1 MLTGRGDQPEFVS
14 NHLPI
19 QPAKLVK
26 PSRIEEDRSMKTRTV
41 QKLFLGSM
49 AAAAMIVASNAAQA
63 VGFNFGEANLQIDNL
78 VSVGTGFRTS
88 KQDCTLVSKPNGGC
102 SAGNGAGMGIND
114 DDGNINTDQWDPY
127 TTTVKITTDF
137 DLQWQNF
144 GAFVRTKAFYDY
156 WVSEE
161 LGTRNNRFGKRSLV
175 DAARGDQARDFGGR
189 SFDILDAFVYGNF
202 DVSGMPLNVRV
213 GKQVVNWGESLFIQG
228 GINSFLPVDVS
239 AIRTPGAELK
249 EALMPTPSVFASIGL
264 PGSVTVEAFWQFGW
278 QKTEVDACGT
288 FFSTSDAAC
297 EGGQYVMFGGEYPG
311 PVLLPRAKSEEGD
324 DTGTF
329 GVAIKHYAD
338 NLGMG
343 TDLGLY
349 FTQQSLV
356 VPIGSFKMGDFAAAS
371 ASILGA
377 PAPNLAAF
385 CGAFGQTTFLD
396 CATTSIPFLPGG
408 ITALEAGVGAV
419 AGTKQYLTQYPEDV
433 RTIGASFNT
442 SISLF
447 GGSALSG
454 EAAFTPDMPFTLS
467 DVEINSAELD
477 AIRACEFAGGPA
489 GCLSQGSQN
498 AGFAYAPGD
507 TIRGYDEFDVITGQ
521 LAMISTLNPSAALPS
536 LIGSDLM
543 MLIANVGFQYLPDLS
558 DSPNRLSAPRA
569 AMTHPDLASAVI
581 LGDES
586 CAASALGAGT
596 PACKTAYATSSSWG
610 YRLAATSDYNNA
622 FGTAWTLTPT
632 IQWAHDVNGV
642 SAGPVGPGFIEGKKT
657 VSVGV
662 TANLQSKWRANLQY
676 TNSFGNKYK
685 NYAYDKDFVTMTVSY
700 AF

>member
-1 MLTGRGDQPEFVS
+1 
-14 NHLPI
+14 
-19 QPAKLVK
+19 
-26 PSRIEEDRSMKTRTV
+26 MKIRTV
-41 QKLFLGSM
+41 QKLFLGSV
-49 AAAAMIVASNAAQA
+49 AGAAMLFAAGAAQA
-63 VGFNFGEANLQIDNL
+63 VEFKFGEANLQIDNL

-127 TTTVKITTDF
+127 TASVKITTDF
-137 DLQWQNF
+137 DLRWQNF

-156 WVSEE
+156 WVNEE
-161 LGTRNNRFGKRSLV
+161 LGTRNNRFGSRPIT
-175 DAARGDQARDFGGR
+175 DPARGDQARDFGGR
-189 SFDILDAFVYGNF
+189 SFDLLDAFVYGNF

-228 GINSFLPVDVS
+228 GINSFLPIDVT
-239 AIRTPGAELK
+239 AIRTPGSELK

-278 QKTEVDACGT
+278 QKTEPDACGT

-297 EGGQYVMFGGEYPG
+297 EGGAYVMLGDEYPG
-311 PVLLPRAKSEEGD
+311 QVQIPRRASEEGD

-329 GVAIKHYAD
+329 GVAIKHYAE
-338 NLGMG
+338 NLGAG

-356 VPIGSFKMGDFAAAS
+356 VPIGTFSLGDFGAATAGFPGGPHTDLAS
-371 ASILGA
+371 
-377 PAPNLAAF
+377 F
-385 CGAFGQTTFLD
+385 CGAFGAGSLPA
-396 CATTSIPFLPGG
+396 CATTVIDPVTGT
-408 ITALEAGVGAV
+408 TALEAGVGAT
-419 AGTKQYLTQYPEDV
+419 ARTKNYLTQYPEDV

-442 SISLF
+442 SVPLF
-447 GGSALSG
+447 GGSAFFG
-454 EAAFTPDMPFTLS
+454 EMAFTPDMPFALS

-477 AIRACEFAGGPA
+477 AIGACEFAPGGVA

-543 MLIANVGFQYLPDLS
+543 ILIANVGFQYLPDLAN
-558 DSPNRLSAPRA
+558 SPNRLAAPRSA
-569 AMTHPDLASAVI
+569 VTHPDLAAAVI
-581 LGDES
+581 LGDS
-586 CAASALGAGT
+586 VCGGAALGAALGAGG
-596 PACKTAYATSSSWG
+596 AECKLAYATSSSWG
-610 YRLAATSDYNNA
+610 YRLAATSDYNNV

-642 SAGPVGPGFIEGKKT
+642 SAGPVGPGFVEGKKT

-662 TANLQSKWRANLQY
+662 TANLQNTWRANIQY
-676 TNSFGNKYK
+676 TNSFGNKYR
-685 NYAYDKDFVTMTVSY
+685 NFVSDKDFVTMTVSY

>member
-1 MLTGRGDQPEFVS
+1 MKR
-14 NHLPI
+14 
-19 QPAKLVK
+19 
-26 PSRIEEDRSMKTRTV
+26 RIAQRV
-41 QKLFLGSM
+41 FLGGM
-49 AAAAMIVASNAAQA
+49 TGAAMLLTAGTAQA
-63 VGFNFGEANLQIDNL
+63 VEFKFGEANLQIDNL

-127 TTTVKITTDF
+127 TASVKITTDF
-137 DLQWQNF
+137 DLRWQNY

-156 WVSEE
+156 WVNEE
-161 LGTRNNRFGKRSLV
+161 LGTRNNRFGSRPIT
-175 DAARGDQARDFGGR
+175 DPARGDQARDFGGR

-228 GINSFLPVDVS
+228 GINSFLPIDVT
-239 AIRTPGAELK
+239 AIRTPGSELK

-278 QKTEVDACGT
+278 QKTEPDACGT

-297 EGGQYVMFGGEYPG
+297 EGGAYVMLGDEYPG
-311 PVLLPRAKSEEGD
+311 QVQIPRRASEEGD

-329 GVAIKHYAD
+329 GVAIKHYAE
-338 NLGMG
+338 NLGAG

-356 VPIGSFKMGDFAAAS
+356 VPIGTFSLGDFGAATAGFPGGPHTDLAS
-371 ASILGA
+371 
-377 PAPNLAAF
+377 F
-385 CGAFGQTTFLD
+385 CGAFG
-396 CATTSIPFLPGG
+396 ATTLPVCAVTVIDPVAGT
-408 ITALEAGVGAV
+408 TALTAGVGAT
-419 AGTKQYLTQYPEDV
+419 AATKNYLTQYPEDV
-433 RTIGASFNT
+433 QTVGASFNT
-442 SISLF
+442 SIPLF
-447 GGSALSG
+447 GGSAFSG
-454 EAAFTPDMPFTLS
+454 EVAFTPDMPFSLS

-477 AIRACEFAGGPA
+477 AIDACEFAGAGP

-558 DSPNRLSAPRA
+558 DSPNRLAAPRA

-581 LGDES
+581 LGDKS
-586 CAASALGAGT
+586 CGASLSGGT

-622 FGTAWTLTPT
+622 FGTAWTLTPVL
-632 IQWAHDVNGV
+632 QWAHDVNGV
-642 SAGPVGPGFIEGKKT
+642 SAGPVGPGFVEGKKT
-657 VSVGV
+657 ISIGLN
-662 TANLQSKWRANLQY
+662 ANLQNTWRANIQY
-676 TNSFGNKYK
+676 TNSFGNEYR
-685 NYAYDKDFVTMTVSY
+685 NFASDKDFVTMTVSY

>member
-1 MLTGRGDQPEFVS
+1 MKR
-14 NHLPI
+14 
-19 QPAKLVK
+19 
-26 PSRIEEDRSMKTRTV
+26 RIA
-41 QKLFLGSM
+41 QKVFLGGM
-49 AAAAMIVASNAAQA
+49 TGAAMLLA
-63 VGFNFGEANLQIDNL
+63 VGTAHAVEFKFGEANLQIDNL
-78 VSVGTGFRTS
+78 VSVGAGFRTS

-114 DDGNINTDQWDPY
+114 DDGNVNTDQWDPY
-127 TTTVKITTDF
+127 TTSVKITTDF
-137 DLQWQNF
+137 DLQWRNY

-156 WVSEE
+156 WVNEE
-161 LGTRNNRFGKRSLV
+161 LGTRNNRFGSRPLV

-228 GINSFLPVDVS
+228 GINSFLPIDVT
-239 AIRTPGAELK
+239 AIRTPGSELK

-278 QKTEVDACGT
+278 QKTELDACGT

-297 EGGQYVMFGGEYPG
+297 EGGQYVMLNGEYPG
-311 PVLLPRAKSEEGD
+311 PVLIPRLASEEGD

-329 GVAIKHYAD
+329 GVAIKHYAE

-356 VPIGSFKMGDFAAAS
+356 VPVGTFSLGDFGAATTGL
-371 ASILGA
+371 LGG
-377 PAPNLAAF
+377 PHTDLAAL
-385 CGAFGQTTFLD
+385 CANFGQFTFGD
-396 CATTSIPFLPGG
+396 CATNAVLPGG
-408 ITALEAGVGAV
+408 LTVLEAGVGAT
-419 AGTKQYLTQYPEDV
+419 AATKNYLMQYPDDV

-442 SISLF
+442 SIPLF
-447 GGSALSG
+447 GGSAFSG
-454 EAAFTPDMPFTLS
+454 EMAFTPDMPFALS

-477 AIRACEFAGGPA
+477 AIDACSFAGSPP

-507 TIRGYDEFDVITGQ
+507 VIRGYDEFDVITGQ
-521 LAMISTLNPSAALPS
+521 LATISTLNPSAALPS

-543 MLIANVGFQYLPDLS
+543 ILIANVGFQYLPDLS
-558 DSPNRLSAPRA
+558 DSTNRLAAPRSA
-569 AMTHPDLASAVI
+569 ATHPDLAAALI
-581 LGDES
+581 LGDAA
-586 CAASALGAGT
+586 CGAAAASPLVAD
-596 PACKTAYATSSSWG
+596 CKLAYATSSSWG
-610 YRLAATSDYNNA
+610 YRLAATADYNNA
-622 FGTAWTLTPT
+622 FGTAWTLTPVL
-632 IQWAHDVNGV
+632 QWAHDVNGV
-642 SAGPVGPGFIEGKKT
+642 SAGPVGPGFVDGKKT
-657 VSVGV
+657 ISIGLN
-662 TANLQSKWRANLQY
+662 ANLQNTWRANIQY
-676 TNSFGNKYK
+676 TNSFGNEYR
-685 NYAYDKDFVTMTVSY
+685 NFSSDKDFVTMTVSY

>member
-1 MLTGRGDQPEFVS
+1 
-14 NHLPI
+14 
-19 QPAKLVK
+19 
-26 PSRIEEDRSMKTRTV
+26 MKTRTV

-49 AAAAMIVASNAAQA
+49 TAAAIIVASNAAQA
-63 VGFNFGEANLQIDNL
+63 VEFNFGEANLKIDNL
-78 VSVGTGFRTS
+78 VSIGAGFRTS
-88 KQDCTLVSKPNGGC
+88 KQDCTHVAKPNGGC
-102 SAGNGAGMGIND
+102 SAGNGAGFGLND

-127 TTTVKITTDF
+127 TTTAKITTDF

-161 LGTRNNRFGKRSLV
+161 LGTRNNRFGKRPLV

-228 GINSFLPVDVS
+228 GINSFLPIDVS
-239 AIRTPGAELK
+239 AIRTPGSELK

-278 QKTEVDACGT
+278 QKTELDACGT
-288 FFSTSDAAC
+288 FFSGSDGAC
-297 EGGQYVMFGGEYPG
+297 EGGQYIMLGAEFPG
-311 PVLLPRAKSEEGD
+311 PVLLPRRASEEGD

-329 GVAIKHYAD
+329 GVAIKHYAE
-338 NLGMG
+338 NLGLG

-356 VPIGSFKMGDFAAAS
+356 VPVGTFSLGDFGAATAG
-371 ASILGA
+371 ILGV
-377 PAPNLAAF
+377 PFTDLASF
-385 CGAFGQTTFLD
+385 CGALAGLPGSSPGTATFLG
-396 CATTSIPFLPGG
+396 CATLPVPALGG
-408 ITALEAGVGAV
+408 LTGLTAGVGAT
-419 AGTKQYLTQYPEDV
+419 AATKNFLVQYPEDV

-442 SISLF
+442 SIPLF
-447 GGSALSG
+447 GGSAFSG
-454 EAAFTPDMPFTLS
+454 EAAFTPDMPFSLS
-467 DVEINSAELD
+467 DVEINSADLD
-477 AIRACEFAGGPA
+477 AIDACSFAGSPP

-507 TIRGYDEFDVITGQ
+507 AIRGYDEFDVITGQ
-521 LAMISTLNPSAALPS
+521 LGLISTLNPSAALPS

-543 MLIANVGFQYLPDLS
+543 ILVANVGFQYLPDLANS
-558 DSPNRLSAPRA
+558 SNRLSAPRSA
-569 AMTHPDLASAVI
+569 NTSTDLAAALI
-581 LGDES
+581 LGDAT
-586 CAASALGAGT
+586 CGAAAASPLV
-596 PACKTAYATSSSWG
+596 PDCKLAYATSRSWG

-622 FGTAWTLTPT
+622 FGTAWTLTPVV
-632 IQWAHDVNGV
+632 QWAHDVNGV
-642 SAGPVGPGFIEGKKT
+642 SAGPVGPGFVEGKKT

-662 TANLQSKWRANLQY
+662 TANLQNTWRANIQY
-676 TNSFGNKYK
+676 TNSFGNEFK
-685 NYAYDKDFVTMTVSY
+685 NFASDKDFVTMTVSY

>member
-1 MLTGRGDQPEFVS
+1 
-14 NHLPI
+14 
-19 QPAKLVK
+19 
-26 PSRIEEDRSMKTRTV
+26 MKTRTV

-49 AAAAMIVASNAAQA
+49 TAAAMIVASNAAQA
-63 VGFNFGEANLQIDNL
+63 VEFNFGEANLQIDNL
-78 VSVGTGFRTS
+78 VSVGAGFRTS
-88 KQDCTLVSKPNGGC
+88 KQDCIFVAKANGGC
-102 SAGNGAGMGIND
+102 SAGNGVGAGLNE

-156 WVSEE
+156 WVNEE
-161 LGTRNNRFGKRSLV
+161 LGTRNNRFGKRPLV

-228 GINSFLPVDVS
+228 GINSFLPIDVS

-278 QKTEVDACGT
+278 QKTELDACGT
-288 FFSTSDAAC
+288 FFSGSDAAC

-311 PVLLPRAKSEEGD
+311 PVLLPRAPSEEGD

-329 GVAIKHYAD
+329 GVAIKHYAE

-356 VPIGSFKMGDFAAAS
+356 VPIGSFKMGSFAAATAGFPGGPYTDL
-371 ASILGA
+371 AS
-377 PAPNLAAF
+377 F
-385 CGAFGQTTFLD
+385 CTAFGSATFLG
-396 CATTSIPFLPGG
+396 CATTPVGALGG
-408 ITALEAGVGAV
+408 ITALEAGVGAT
-419 AGTKQYLTQYPEDV
+419 AATKNYLIQYPEDV

-442 SISLF
+442 SIPLF
-447 GGSALSG
+447 GGSAFSG
-454 EAAFTPDMPFTLS
+454 EAAFTPDMPFALS
-467 DVEINSAELD
+467 DPEINSAELD
-477 AIRACEFAGGPA
+477 AIRACEFAGGPV

-507 TIRGYDEFDVITGQ
+507 TIRGYDEFDAITGQ

-543 MLIANVGFQYLPDLS
+543 ILIANVGFQYLPDLA
-558 DSPNRLSAPRA
+558 DSTNRLAAPRA
-569 AMTHPDLASAVI
+569 AATHPDLATALI
-581 LGDES
+581 LGDAA
-586 CAASALGAGT
+586 CGGAAASPLI
-596 PACKTAYATSSSWG
+596 PDCKLAYATSRSWG

-632 IQWAHDVNGV
+632 IQWAHDVSGV

-662 TANLQSKWRANLQY
+662 TANLQSTWRANVQY
-676 TNSFGNKYK
+676 TNSFGNEYK
-685 NYAYDKDFVTMTVSY
+685 NFASDKDFVTMTVSY

>member
-1 MLTGRGDQPEFVS
+1 
-14 NHLPI
+14 
-19 QPAKLVK
+19 
-26 PSRIEEDRSMKTRTV
+26 MKTRTV

-49 AAAAMIVASNAAQA
+49 TAAAMIVASNAAQA
-63 VGFNFGEANLQIDNL
+63 VEFNFGEANLQIDNL
-78 VSVGTGFRTS
+78 VSVGAGFRTS
-88 KQDCTLVSKPNGGC
+88 KQDCTHVAKPNGGC
-102 SAGNGAGMGIND
+102 SAGNGAGMGLND

-156 WVSEE
+156 WVNEE
-161 LGTRNNRFGKRSLV
+161 LGTRNNRFGKRPLV

-228 GINSFLPVDVS
+228 GINSFLPIDVS

-278 QKTEVDACGT
+278 QKTELDACGT
-288 FFSTSDAAC
+288 FFSGSDAAC
-297 EGGQYVMFGGEYPG
+297 EGGQYVMFGSEYPG
-311 PVLLPRAKSEEGD
+311 PVLLPRAPSEEGD

-329 GVAIKHYAD
+329 GVAIKHYAE

-356 VPIGSFKMGDFAAAS
+356 VPVGSFKMGSFAAATAAFPFAPPGGFTDL
-371 ASILGA
+371 AS
-377 PAPNLAAF
+377 F
-385 CGAFGQTTFLD
+385 CGALAGLPGSDPGTATFLG
-396 CATTSIPFLPGG
+396 CATLPVPALPGG
-408 ITALEAGVGAV
+408 VTGLTAGVGAT
-419 AGTKQYLTQYPEDV
+419 AATKKYLIQYPEDV

-442 SISLF
+442 SIPLF
-447 GGSALSG
+447 GGSAFSG
-454 EAAFTPDMPFTLS
+454 EAAFTPDMPFALS
-467 DVEINSAELD
+467 DPEINSAELD
-477 AIRACEFAGGPA
+477 AIRACEFAGGPV

-507 TIRGYDEFDVITGQ
+507 TIRGYDEFDAITGQ

-543 MLIANVGFQYLPDLS
+543 ILIANVGFQYLPDLA
-558 DSPNRLSAPRA
+558 DSTNRLAAPRSA
-569 AMTHPDLASAVI
+569 TTHPDLATALI
-581 LGDES
+581 LGDAA
-586 CAASALGAGT
+586 CGGAAASPLV
-596 PACKTAYATSSSWG
+596 PDCKLAYATSSSWG

-632 IQWAHDVNGV
+632 IQWAHDVSGV

-662 TANLQSKWRANLQY
+662 TANLQSTWRANIQY
-676 TNSFGNKYK
+676 TNSFGNEYK
-685 NYAYDKDFVTMTVSY
+685 NFVSDKDFVTMTVSY

>member
-1 MLTGRGDQPEFVS
+1 
-14 NHLPI
+14 
-19 QPAKLVK
+19 
-26 PSRIEEDRSMKTRTV
+26 MKTRTV

-49 AAAAMIVASNAAQA
+49 TAAAMIVASNAAQA
-63 VGFNFGEANLQIDNL
+63 VEFNFGEANLQIDNL
-78 VSVGTGFRTS
+78 VSVGAGFRTS
-88 KQDCTLVSKPNGGC
+88 KQDCTHVAKPNGGC
-102 SAGNGAGMGIND
+102 SAGNGAGIGLND

-156 WVSEE
+156 WVNEE
-161 LGTRNNRFGKRSLV
+161 LGTRNNRFGKRPLV

-228 GINSFLPVDVS
+228 GINSFLPIDVS

-278 QKTEVDACGT
+278 QKTELDACGT
-288 FFSTSDAAC
+288 FFSGSDAAC
-297 EGGQYVMFGGEYPG
+297 EGGQYVMTGAEYPG
-311 PVLLPRAKSEEGD
+311 PVLIPRAPSEEGD

-329 GVAIKHYAD
+329 GVAIKHYAE

-356 VPIGSFKMGDFAAAS
+356 VPIGTFTLGDFGAATAG
-371 ASILGA
+371 ILGVPFA
-377 PAPNLAAF
+377 DLASF
-385 CGAFGQTTFLD
+385 CGALAGLPGSSPGTATFLG
-396 CATTSIPFLPGG
+396 CATLPVPALGG
-408 ITALEAGVGAV
+408 LTGLTAGVGAT
-419 AGTKQYLTQYPEDV
+419 AGTKNYLIQYPEDV

-442 SISLF
+442 SIPVF
-447 GGSALSG
+447 GGSAFSG
-454 EAAFTPDMPFTLS
+454 EASFSPDMPFALS

-477 AIRACEFAGGPA
+477 AIGACSFAGSPP

-543 MLIANVGFQYLPDLS
+543 ILIANVGFQYLPDLA
-558 DSPNRLSAPRA
+558 DSTNRLAAPRSA
-569 AMTHPDLASAVI
+569 ATHPDLAAALI
-581 LGDES
+581 LGD
-586 CAASALGAGT
+586 AACGGAAVS
-596 PACKTAYATSSSWG
+596 PLVPDCKLAYATSSSWG

-632 IQWAHDVNGV
+632 IQWAHDVSGV

-662 TANLQSKWRANLQY
+662 TANLQNTWRANVQY
-676 TNSFGNKYK
+676 TNSFGNEYK
-685 NYAYDKDFVTMTVSY
+685 NFVSDKDFVTMTVSY

>member
-1 MLTGRGDQPEFVS
+1 M
-14 NHLPI
+14 
-19 QPAKLVK
+19 
-26 PSRIEEDRSMKTRTV
+26 
-41 QKLFLGSM
+41 GSM
-49 AAAAMIVASNAAQA
+49 TAAAMIVASNAAQA
-63 VGFNFGEANLQIDNL
+63 VEFNFGEANLQIDNL
-78 VSVGTGFRTS
+78 VSVGAGFRTS
-88 KQDCTLVSKPNGGC
+88 KQDCTHVAKPNGGC
-102 SAGNGAGMGIND
+102 SAGNGAGMALNE
-114 DDGNINTDQWDPY
+114 DDGNVNTDQWDPY

-156 WVSEE
+156 WVNEE
-161 LGTRNNRFGKRSLV
+161 LGTRDNRFGKRPLV

-228 GINSFLPVDVS
+228 GINSFLPIDVS
-239 AIRTPGAELK
+239 AIRTPGSELK

-278 QKTEVDACGT
+278 QKTELDACGT

-297 EGGQYVMFGGEYPG
+297 EGGQYVMLGGEYPG
-311 PVLLPRAKSEEGD
+311 PVLLPRLASEEGD

-329 GVAIKHYAD
+329 GVAIKHYAE

-356 VPIGSFKMGDFAAAS
+356 VPVGTFTLGDFGAAT
-371 ASILGA
+371 ASILGVPVA
-377 PAPNLAAF
+377 DIASF
-385 CGAFGQTTFLD
+385 CGALAGLPGSNPGTATFLG
-396 CATTSIPFLPGG
+396 CATLPVPALGG
-408 ITALEAGVGAV
+408 LTGLTAGVA
-419 AGTKQYLTQYPEDV
+419 ATAATKNYLMQYPDDV

-442 SISLF
+442 SIPLF

-454 EAAFTPDMPFTLS
+454 EAAFTPDMPFSLS
-467 DVEINSAELD
+467 DVEINAADLD
-477 AIRACEFAGGPA
+477 AIGACGFAGSPP
-489 GCLSQGSQN
+489 GCSSQGSQN

-536 LIGSDLM
+536 LIGSDQM
-543 MLIANVGFQYLPDLS
+543 ILIANAGFQYLPDLA
-558 DSPNRLSAPRA
+558 DSTNRLAAPRA
-569 AMTHPDLASAVI
+569 AMAHPDLATAMI
-581 LGDES
+581 LGDAA
-586 CAASALGAGT
+586 CGAAAASLLV
-596 PACKTAYATSSSWG
+596 PDCKLAYATSSSWG

-622 FGTAWTLTPT
+622 FGTAWTLTPS

-642 SAGPVGPGFIEGKKT
+642 SAGPVGPGFVEGKKT

-662 TANLQSKWRANLQY
+662 TANLQSKWRANIQY
-676 TNSFGNKYK
+676 TNSFGNEYK
-685 NYAYDKDFVTMTVSY
+685 NFASDKDFVTMTVSY

>member
-1 MLTGRGDQPEFVS
+1 MGSLAGVAMMLTAG
-14 NHLPI
+14 
-19 QPAKLVK
+19 
-26 PSRIEEDRSMKTRTV
+26 
-41 QKLFLGSM
+41 
-49 AAAAMIVASNAAQA
+49 AAQA
-63 VGFNFGEANLQIDNL
+63 IDFKFGEANLQIDNL
-78 VSVGTGFRTS
+78 VSVGAGFRTS

-114 DDGNINTDQWDPY
+114 DDGNVNTDQWDPY
-127 TTTVKITTDF
+127 TTSVKITTDF
-137 DLQWQNF
+137 DLQWRNY

-156 WVSEE
+156 WVNEE
-161 LGTRNNRFGKRSLV
+161 LGTRNNRFGSRPLV

-228 GINSFLPVDVS
+228 GINSFLPIDVT
-239 AIRTPGAELK
+239 AIRTPGSELK

-278 QKTEVDACGT
+278 QKTELDACGT

-297 EGGQYVMFGGEYPG
+297 EGGQYVMFSGEYPG
-311 PVLLPRAKSEEGD
+311 PVLLPRAPSEEGD

-356 VPIGSFKMGDFAAAS
+356 VPIGSFKMGDFV
-371 ASILGA
+371 GA
-377 PAPNLAAF
+377 TGEATLEDF
-385 CGAFGQTTFLD
+385 CVANGQNTFFE
-396 CATTSIPFLPGG
+396 CATVPVLGPN
-408 ITALEAGVGAV
+408 TALALGVGAV
-419 AGTKQYLTQYPEDV
+419 AGTKQYLIQYPEDV
-433 RTIGASFNT
+433 RTVGTSFNT
-442 SISLF
+442 SIPLF
-447 GGSALSG
+447 GGSAFSG
-454 EAAFTPDMPFTLS
+454 ELAFTPDMPFTLS

-477 AIRACEFAGGPA
+477 AIDACEFAGAGP

-521 LAMISTLNPSAALPS
+521 LAMISTLNPSAPLPS

-543 MLIANVGFQYLPDLS
+543 ILIANVGFQYLPDLS
-558 DSPNRLSAPRA
+558 SSTNRLAAPRSA
-569 AMTHPDLASAVI
+569 NTHPDLASAVI
-581 LGDES
+581 LGDET
-586 CAASALGAGT
+586 CGASALAASLGGGT

-662 TANLQSKWRANLQY
+662 TANLQGKWRANLQY

>member
-1 MLTGRGDQPEFVS
+1 M
-14 NHLPI
+14 
-19 QPAKLVK
+19 KK
-26 PSRIEEDRSMKTRTV
+26 RIAQRV
-41 QKLFLGSM
+41 FLGGM
-49 AAAAMIVASNAAQA
+49 TGAAMLLA
-63 VGFNFGEANLQIDNL
+63 VGTAHAVEFKFGEANLQIDNL

-88 KQDCTLVSKPNGGC
+88 KQDCTHVAKPNGGC

-127 TTTVKITTDF
+127 TASVKITTDF
-137 DLQWQNF
+137 DLQWQNY

-156 WVSEE
+156 WVNEE
-161 LGTRNNRFGKRSLV
+161 LGTRNNRFGSRPIT

-189 SFDILDAFVYGNF
+189 SFDLLDAFVYGNF
-202 DVSGMPLNVRV
+202 DVAGMPLNVRV

-228 GINSFLPVDVS
+228 GINSFLPIDVT
-239 AIRTPGAELK
+239 AIRTPGSELK

-278 QKTEVDACGT
+278 QKTEPDACGT

-297 EGGQYVMFGGEYPG
+297 EGGAYVMLGDEYPG
-311 PVLLPRAKSEEGD
+311 QVQIPRRASEEGD

-329 GVAIKHYAD
+329 GVAIKHYAE

-356 VPIGSFKMGDFAAAS
+356 LPIGTFTLGDFGAAT

-377 PAPNLAAF
+377 PVSDIATF
-385 CGAFGQTTFLD
+385 CGAFGQATLLG
-396 CATTSIPFLPGG
+396 CATTPIPALGG
-408 ITALEAGVGAV
+408 ITALKAGVGAT
-419 AGTKQYLTQYPEDV
+419 AGTKNYLIQYPEDV

-442 SISLF
+442 SIPLF
-447 GGSALSG
+447 GGSAFFG
-454 EAAFTPDMPFTLS
+454 EMAFTPDMPFALS
-467 DVEINSAELD
+467 DPEINSAELD
-477 AIRACEFAGGPA
+477 AIRACEFAGGPV

-507 TIRGYDEFDVITGQ
+507 TIRGYDEFDAITGQ
-521 LAMISTLNPSAALPS
+521 LGMISTLNPSAALPS

-543 MLIANVGFQYLPDLS
+543 ILIANVGFQYLPDLA
-558 DSPNRLSAPRA
+558 DSTNRLAAPRSA
-569 AMTHPDLASAVI
+569 TTHPDLATALI
-581 LGDES
+581 LGDS
-586 CAASALGAGT
+586 ACGAAAANPLV
-596 PACKTAYATSSSWG
+596 PDCKLAYATSSSWG

-642 SAGPVGPGFIEGKKT
+642 SAGPVGPGFVEGKKT

-662 TANLQSKWRANLQY
+662 TANLQNTWRANIQY
-676 TNSFGNKYK
+676 TNSFGNEFK
-685 NYAYDKDFVTMTVSY
+685 NFASDKDFVTMTVSY

>member
-1 MLTGRGDQPEFVS
+1 
-14 NHLPI
+14 
-19 QPAKLVK
+19 
-26 PSRIEEDRSMKTRTV
+26 MKTRTV

-49 AAAAMIVASNAAQA
+49 TAAAMIVASNAAQA
-63 VGFNFGEANLQIDNL
+63 VEFNFGEANLQIDNL
-78 VSVGTGFRTS
+78 VSVGAGFRTS
-88 KQDCTLVSKPNGGC
+88 KQDCTHVAKPNGGC
-102 SAGNGAGMGIND
+102 SAGNGAGIGLND

-156 WVSEE
+156 WVNEE
-161 LGTRNNRFGKRSLV
+161 LGTRNNRFGKRPLV

-228 GINSFLPVDVS
+228 GINSFLPIDVS

-278 QKTEVDACGT
+278 QKTELDACGT
-288 FFSTSDAAC
+288 FFSGSDAAC
-297 EGGQYVMFGGEYPG
+297 EGGQYVMTGAEYPG
-311 PVLLPRAKSEEGD
+311 PVLIPRAPSEEGD

-329 GVAIKHYAD
+329 GVAIKHYAE

-356 VPIGSFKMGDFAAAS
+356 VPIGTFTLGDFGAATAG
-371 ASILGA
+371 ILGVPFA
-377 PAPNLAAF
+377 DLASF
-385 CGAFGQTTFLD
+385 CGALAGLPGSSPGTATFLG
-396 CATTSIPFLPGG
+396 CATLPVPALPGG
-408 ITALEAGVGAV
+408 VTGLTAGVGAT
-419 AGTKQYLTQYPEDV
+419 AATKKYLIQYPEDV

-442 SISLF
+442 SIPLF
-447 GGSALSG
+447 GGSAFSG
-454 EAAFTPDMPFTLS
+454 EAACTPDMPFALS
-467 DVEINSAELD
+467 DGEINSAELD
-477 AIRACEFAGGPA
+477 AIGACSFAGSPP

-543 MLIANVGFQYLPDLS
+543 ILIANVGFQYLPDLA
-558 DSPNRLSAPRA
+558 DSTNRLAAPRSA
-569 AMTHPDLASAVI
+569 ATHPDLAAALI
-581 LGDES
+581 LGD
-586 CAASALGAGT
+586 AACGGAAVS
-596 PACKTAYATSSSWG
+596 PLVPDCKLAYATSSSWG

-632 IQWAHDVNGV
+632 IQWAHDVSGV

-662 TANLQSKWRANLQY
+662 TANLQNTWRANVQY
-676 TNSFGNKYK
+676 TNSFGNEYK
-685 NYAYDKDFVTMTVSY
+685 NFVSDKDFVTMTVSY